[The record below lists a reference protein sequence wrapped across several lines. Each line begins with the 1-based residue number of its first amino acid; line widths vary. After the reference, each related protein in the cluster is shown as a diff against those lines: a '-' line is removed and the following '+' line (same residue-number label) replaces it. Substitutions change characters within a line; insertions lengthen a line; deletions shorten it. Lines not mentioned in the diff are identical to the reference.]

1 MKTIQPAELAKL
13 LASGQSIELI
23 DVRTPVEYAQI
34 HVDGA
39 RSMPLDQLDPQALK
53 DGDPGRTIYTICKA
67 GKRGEA
73 ACGKLSAAG
82 FTNLINV
89 EGGTD
94 AAAAA
99 GVPVVRNRKV
109 MSLERQVRIAA
120 GSLVLIGTVLSAT
133 VHPGFIWLS
142 GFVGAGLI
150 FAGVTDTCGM
160 GMMLAKMPWNRQ

>member
-1 MKTIQPAELAKL
+1 MKTIQPAELAQLMSDGK
-13 LASGQSIELI
+13 SIELI
-23 DVRTPVEYAQI
+23 DVRTPVEYAQV

-39 RSMPLDQLDPQALK
+39 RLMTLDQLDPEVLK
-53 DGDPGRTIYTICKA
+53 TGDPARPIYTICKA
-67 GKRGEA
+67 GKRGEQ
-73 ACGKLSAAG
+73 ACEQLTAAG
-82 FTNLINV
+82 FTNVINV
-89 EGGTD
+89 VGGTD

-120 GSLVLIGTVLSAT
+120 GTLVLTGAILSAT

-150 FAGVTDTCGM
+150 FAGITDTCGM